1 MDKADE
7 ILGAKSNKN
16 LSAENEQ
23 SGEEVNTPKK
33 KPARSKKVKEQHEDT
48 VDKAAPDTAAIPVS
62 DTEPKPPAPVAE
74 ENEADKP
81 KRGRGRGRRGS
92 PEATDAQPAPS
103 VTDLRAQLVED
114 GANGEAPTS
123 DAQNR
128 PKQRGRGRPRKSAPD
143 ENSASD
149 VIENE

>member
-7 ILGAKSNKN
+7 ILGARPNKSYQQK
-16 LSAENEQ
+16 LSNWR
-23 SGEEVNTPKK
+23 EVKAPKK

-48 VDKAAPDTAAIPVS
+48 VDKVAPDALLSQSAIRNQNHC
-62 DTEPKPPAPVAE
+62 TGIE

-81 KRGRGRGRRGS
+81 KRGRSWTRGS
-92 PEATDAQPAPS
+92 PETTDAQPAPS

-114 GANGEAPTS
+114 GANGNAPTS

-128 PKQRGRGRPRKSAPD
+128 PKQRGRGRPRKSDPD
-143 ENSASD
+143 GNSTSD